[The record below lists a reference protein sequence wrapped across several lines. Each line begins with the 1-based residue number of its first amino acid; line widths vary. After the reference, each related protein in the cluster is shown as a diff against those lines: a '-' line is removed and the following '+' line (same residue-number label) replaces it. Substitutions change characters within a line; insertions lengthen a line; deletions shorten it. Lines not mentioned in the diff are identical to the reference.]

1 MKKTHEKLVRQI
13 YRKAKKRTR
22 AQIWQKDVILCLY
35 VLPDQGFISI
45 YLSAAVLLEPNPL
58 TRPDVSLKTLAQAIF
73 AHKKPI
79 SFHAKIYFIP
89 TGHFQFC
96 STFFSARQGS
106 DRWRQLV
113 ILALPIWQRP
123 KCVLGK
129 ENGRRHIGLSP
140 NCRSRRSGCDI

>member
-58 TRPDVSLKTLAQAIF
+58 TRPDVSLNFCPQEADKLPCKNLF
-73 AHKKPI
+73 YPYW
-79 SFHAKIYFIP
+79 SLSVLFHF
-89 TGHFQFC
+89 
-96 STFFSARQGS
+96 
-106 DRWRQLV
+106 L
-113 ILALPIWQRP
+113 
-123 KCVLGK
+123 
-129 ENGRRHIGLSP
+129 
-140 NCRSRRSGCDI
+140 